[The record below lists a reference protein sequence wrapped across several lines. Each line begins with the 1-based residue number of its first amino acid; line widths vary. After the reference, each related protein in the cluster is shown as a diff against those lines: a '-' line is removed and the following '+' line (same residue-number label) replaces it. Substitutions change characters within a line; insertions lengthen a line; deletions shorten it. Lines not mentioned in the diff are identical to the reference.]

1 MRAFFVPRF
10 TPWPP
15 RAGAP
20 AIAILNYN
28 PRSIA
33 GGRILNTRVIS
44 ISRQVGTAGEEV
56 AQAVAKKLGLRFID
70 YQVIQRAAEEAGVS
84 PETVS
89 EAERTPSLMTR
100 LLEALARNP
109 SMPVAAWADPV
120 PLAASPLFT
129 SADYRKFVEDVIRD
143 LADQGDCVIVGHAA
157 QVILR
162 DRFDTVRVLVT
173 SSAPS
178 RVRRIKAGMGVEDKE
193 ALKII
198 ERTDNERLDYFRRFY
213 ETGWLTPSTYD
224 LCISTDHLKPEQCAE
239 VIERFAE
246 LR

>member
-1 MRAFFVPRF
+1 MV
-10 TPWPP
+10 
-15 RAGAP
+15 
-20 AIAILNYN
+20 LVDYN
-28 PRSIA
+28 PASTQRGA
-33 GGRILNTRVIS
+33 EQMNTRVIS

-56 AQAVAKKLGLRFID
+56 AQAVAKRLGFRFID
-70 YQVIQRAAEEAGVS
+70 YQVIQDAAREAGVS

-89 EAERTPSLMTR
+89 EAEHTPSLITR

-120 PLAASPLFT
+120 PLAASPMYT
-129 SADYRKFVEDVIRD
+129 STDYRHFVEEVIRQT
-143 LADQGDCVIVGHAA
+143 ATQGECVIVGHAT

-173 SSAPS
+173 GSSGPRA
-178 RVRRIKAGMGVEDKE
+178 RRIKAGMGVDEKE

-198 ERTDNERLDYFRRFY
+198 ERTDSERLDYYRRFY
-213 ETGWLTPSTYD
+213 ETGWLTPGSYD
-224 LCISTDHLKPEQCAE
+224 LCINTDHLTPQQAAD
-239 VIERFAE
+239 VIAKAAE